1 MNMGTKRYIFEEVVT
16 CEMCGD
22 PTARHKVLGQ
32 RLNTSQGARPRRKS
46 GISVS
51 VKKCRNCK
59 LIYSSPMPVPND
71 ISDHYGIP
79 PESYWYPEYFKVDP
93 EYFSPQIK
101 ALKKLMDVK
110 PGMRSLD
117 VGAGL
122 GKCMI
127 ALANAGFGT
136 YGFEPSKPFYER
148 AISKMGIPEEK
159 LKLGMIEDMDY
170 APESF
175 DLITMGAVVE
185 HLYHPAYCI
194 EKAFKWLKPGGLI
207 FIEVPSS
214 KYLMQRLV
222 NIYYRLTGTN
232 YVSNISPMHQ
242 PFHLYEFSL
251 TSFEKLAERVN
262 YRIVHHQYH
271 PAEILYPPRFLQ
283 GLYKKLMKWTDTG
296 MQLEVWLKK

>member
-1 MNMGTKRYIFEEVVT
+1 MGTKRYIFEEIEK

-22 PTARHKVLGQ
+22 PTAKHKVLGQ
-32 RLNTSQGARPRRKS
+32 RLNTSQGARPGKKT
-46 GISVS
+46 GISVT

-59 LIYSSPMPVPND
+59 LVYSSPMPVPND

-93 EYFSPQIK
+93 NYFLPQIN

-127 ALANAGFGT
+127 ALANAGFDT

-170 APESF
+170 EAESF

-194 EKAFKWLKPGGLI
+194 EKAYKWLKPGGLI

-222 NIYYRLTGTN
+222 NIFYRLTGTTF
-232 YVSNISPMHQ
+232 VSNISPMHQ

-251 TSFEKLAERVN
+251 KSFEKLAERVN
-262 YRIVHHQYH
+262 YQIVHHQYH
-271 PAEILYPPRFLQ
+271 PAEIMYPPRFLR
-283 GLYKKLMKWTDTG
+283 GMYKKLMKWTDTG

>member
-1 MNMGTKRYIFEEVVT
+1 MAVKRYIFEEVEN

-22 PTARHKVLGQ
+22 PTTKHKVLGM
-32 RLNTSQGARPRRKS
+32 RLNTSQGGRPGKKT
-46 GISVS
+46 GISVT

-59 LIYSSPMPVPND
+59 LVYSAPMPVPNN

-79 PESYWYPEYFKVDP
+79 PESYWYPDYFKVDP
-93 EYFSPQIK
+93 TYFLPQIETI
-101 ALKKLMDVK
+101 KKLMDVK
-110 PGMRSLD
+110 PGMKALD

-127 ALANAGFGT
+127 ALANVGFDT
-136 YGFEPSKPFYER
+136 YGFEPSQPFYER
-148 AISKMGIPEEK
+148 ALSKMNIGQEK

-170 APESF
+170 EPESF

-222 NIYYRLTGTN
+222 NIFYRLTGTTF
-232 YVSNISPMHQ
+232 VSNISPMHQ

-251 TSFEKLAERVN
+251 KSFEKLAGRVN
-262 YRIVHHQYH
+262 YQIVHHKYH
-271 PAEILYPPRFLQ
+271 PAEVMYPPRFMS
-283 GLYKKLMKWTDTG
+283 GLYKKIMKWTNTG

>member
-1 MNMGTKRYIFEEVVT
+1 MGTKRYIFEEVEK

-32 RLNTSQGARPRRKS
+32 RLNTSQGAKPKRKA

-59 LIYSSPMPVPND
+59 LIYSSPMPVPGD

-93 EYFSPQIK
+93 GYFSSQINVI
-101 ALKKLMDVK
+101 KKLMDIK
-110 PGMRSLD
+110 PGMKSLD

-127 ALANAGFGT
+127 ALANAGFDT

-148 AISKMGIPEEK
+148 AISKMNIPEEK
-159 LKLGMIEDMDY
+159 LKLGMIEEMDY

-251 TSFEKLAERVN
+251 TSFEKLSERIN

-271 PAEILYPPRFLQ
+271 PAEIMYPPKFLR